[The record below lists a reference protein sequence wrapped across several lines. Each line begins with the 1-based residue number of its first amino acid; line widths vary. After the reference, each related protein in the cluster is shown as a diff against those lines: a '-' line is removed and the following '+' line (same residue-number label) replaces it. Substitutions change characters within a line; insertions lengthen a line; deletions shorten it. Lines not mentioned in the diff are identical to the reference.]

1 MASSDGKISI
11 RVIGQDY
18 KGEILFFLILSAC
31 VALGHWASRFIPVA
45 LLYDAVLPLQHGANV
60 AICILGATLLFSHSD
75 GLHIRTAS
83 AWALIAWGV
92 ADSAVFIQDYLLQMP
107 ILRIGSD
114 ALDAYTMLIGNFLAW
129 ILLIYP
135 TETLRPGWLNWKR
148 GILQLLPM
156 VLLVA
161 LDYVVPFD
169 LRWLVML
176 YPLALV
182 LLVLAHLRKY
192 RKWCEEN
199 YSSMDHIDAQWL
211 VRYLSMVLIM
221 GGSYLYICFSDNPG
235 RVVTQNAF
243 LFFLFCYSIEQI
255 LFREDP
261 WQNMQ
266 SNEEQND
273 KETLPDAAA
282 RLTEWMVQAKPYLNP
297 DLRLMDLREVLPM
310 NRTYLSQFIHD
321 EFDCSFFQFVNR
333 YRIEEAKRLLR
344 EEPSL
349 TIEEVALRSGFSS
362 RISFT
367 RVFTNET
374 GLSPREWS
382 AQCNISSN
390 S

>member
-1 MASSDGKISI
+1 MAQKNDKISI
-11 RVIGQDY
+11 RELWKLY
-18 KGEILFFLILSAC
+18 KEEALFTLILS
-31 VALGHWASRFIPVA
+31 VLVTLGHWLSRFIPLE
-45 LLYDAVLPLQHGANV
+45 LLYDLILPVQHSGII
-60 AICILGATLLFSHSD
+60 AICALGAFLLFTHSD
-75 GLHIRTAS
+75 GVSARKAR
-83 AWALIAWGV
+83 AWALLIWGV
-92 ADSAVFIQDYLLQMP
+92 ADSSTLVQDYLMQIP

-114 ALDAYTMLIGNFLAW
+114 ALDAYTMLISNFLAW
-129 ILLIYP
+129 VLLIYP

-148 GILQLLPM
+148 AILQLLPM

-182 LLVLAHLRKY
+182 IMVLVHIRKY
-192 RKWCEEN
+192 REWCEEN

-211 VRYLSMVLIM
+211 VRYLSMVAIM
-221 GGSYLYICFSDNPG
+221 GVSYMYICLSDNPG

-255 LFREDP
+255 LFRKDP
-261 WQNMQ
+261 WQNMH
-266 SNEEQND
+266 SDEEQSD
-273 KETLPDAAA
+273 KENLPDAAA
-282 RLTEWMVQAKPYLNP
+282 RLTEWMTEAKPYLNP
-297 DLRLMDLREVLPM
+297 DFRLMDLREVLPM

-349 TIEEVALRSGFSS
+349 TTEQVALRSGFSS
-362 RISFT
+362 RVAFT

-382 AQCNISSN
+382 TQCNNSSN

>member
-1 MASSDGKISI
+1 MAQTNDRISLHEFWS
-11 RVIGQDY
+11 QY
-18 KGEILFFLILSAC
+18 KYEALFAIILSAL
-31 VALGHWASRFIPVA
+31 VALGHWLSRFIPLA
-45 LLYDAVLPLQHGANV
+45 LFDIILPIQHGGIIS
-60 AICILGATLLFSHSD
+60 ICALGAFLLFTHSD
-75 GLHIRTAS
+75 GLSARKAS
-83 AWALIAWGV
+83 AWALVVWGLV
-92 ADSAVFIQDYLLQMP
+92 DSIVLVQDYIMQYP

-114 ALDAYTMLIGNFLAW
+114 ALDAYTMLIGNILAW
-129 ILLIYP
+129 VLLIYP

-176 YPLALV
+176 YPLVLV
-182 LLVLAHLRKY
+182 IMVLFHLRKY

-266 SNEEQND
+266 SNEEQID
-273 KETLPDAAA
+273 KDSLPDAAA

-349 TIEEVALRSGFSS
+349 TIEQVALRSGFSS

>member
-1 MASSDGKISI
+1 MAQTNDKISI
-11 RVIGQDY
+11 RELWKLY
-18 KGEILFFLILSAC
+18 KKEAFFIIILSAG
-31 VALGHWASRFIPVA
+31 VVLGHWLSRFIPLA
-45 LLYDAVLPLQHGANV
+45 LLFDIILPIQHSANI
-60 AICILGATLLFSHSD
+60 AICALGAFLLFTHSE
-75 GLHIRTAS
+75 GLRIRKAS
-83 AWALIAWGV
+83 AWALLVWGV
-92 ADSAVFIQDYLLQMP
+92 ADSSIFVQDYLMKFP

-182 LLVLAHLRKY
+182 IMVLVHLRKY

-235 RVVTQNAF
+235 RAVTQNAF

-266 SNEEQND
+266 SNEEQID
-273 KETLPDAAA
+273 KDSLPDAAA

-349 TIEEVALRSGFSS
+349 TIEQVALRSGFSS

-382 AQCNISSN
+382 AQCNISSI

>member
-1 MASSDGKISI
+1 MAQTNDLISF
-11 RVIGQDY
+11 RELWKLY
-18 KGEILFFLILSAC
+18 KKEAFFLIILSA
-31 VALGHWASRFIPVA
+31 VVVLGHWLSRFIPLA
-45 LLYDAVLPLQHGANV
+45 LLFDIILPIQHSGIIS
-60 AICILGATLLFSHSD
+60 ICALGAFLLFTHSD
-75 GLHIRTAS
+75 GVRARKAS
-83 AWALIAWGV
+83 AWALLVWGV
-92 ADSAVFIQDYLLQMP
+92 ADSSILVQDYLMQFP
-107 ILRIGSD
+107 ILRVGSD
-114 ALDAYTMLIGNFLAW
+114 TLDAYTMLIGNLLAW

-266 SNEEQND
+266 SNEEQID
-273 KETLPDAAA
+273 KDSLPDAAA

-297 DLRLMDLREVLPM
+297 DLRLMDLCEVLPM

-349 TIEEVALRSGFSS
+349 TIEQVALRSGFSS

>member
-1 MASSDGKISI
+1 MAQKNDKISI
-11 RVIGQDY
+11 RELWKLY
-18 KGEILFFLILSAC
+18 KEEALFTLILS
-31 VALGHWASRFIPVA
+31 VLVTLGHWLSRFIPLE
-45 LLYDAVLPLQHGANV
+45 LLYDLILPVQHSGII
-60 AICILGATLLFSHSD
+60 AICALGAFLLFTHSD
-75 GLHIRTAS
+75 GVSARKAS
-83 AWALIAWGV
+83 AWALLIWGV
-92 ADSAVFIQDYLLQMP
+92 ADSSTLVQDYLMQIP

-114 ALDAYTMLIGNFLAW
+114 ALDAYTMLISNFLAW
-129 ILLIYP
+129 VLLIYP

-148 GILQLLPM
+148 AILQLLPM

-182 LLVLAHLRKY
+182 IMVLVHIRKY
-192 RKWCEEN
+192 REWCEEN

-211 VRYLSMVLIM
+211 VRYLSMVAIM
-221 GGSYLYICFSDNPG
+221 GVSYMYICLSDNPG

-255 LFREDP
+255 LFRKDP
-261 WQNMQ
+261 WQNMH
-266 SNEEQND
+266 SDEEQSD
-273 KETLPDAAA
+273 KENLPDAAA
-282 RLTEWMVQAKPYLNP
+282 RLTEWMTEAKPYLNP
-297 DLRLMDLREVLPM
+297 DFRLMDLREVLPM

-349 TIEEVALRSGFSS
+349 TTEQVALRSGFSS
-362 RISFT
+362 RVAFT

-382 AQCNISSN
+382 TQCNNSSN